1 MAIKKQVDLPV
12 WEWCR
17 FTPVATATAAVAC
30 AGEGTAERYIYYWS
44 TTFYRYDTWTDSWQ
58 QLATPVLTPVTAASM
73 RYTSYGGHRGN
84 ILGATSTT
92 ATIAGLQKDFVVGKT
107 IRITSGT
114 GAGQERTINAISDNT
129 LWDHGVM
136 TTVTTTALAAQSFA
150 DSSKK
155 WAVNQWIGY
164 QVRIV
169 YGTGSML
176 IRKVLYNDANTIYF
190 YDPNY
195 QQLEPW
201 NNTSI
206 NPFQAPNALPVVS
219 GSSAGS
225 HYFIES
231 SDITVNSAW
240 DVTPDESSSYVIFT
254 GGIWLFSALAA
265 APFNTFQYYD
275 IATDTWMVKTP
286 LPGLATPTA
295 SAGGYLFAAMGTDV
309 SIERTGEVSGAYLTG
324 TSSAAT
330 ARTLTKG
337 VAEGNMVVDRWAN
350 YQLRITSGSGMGQK
364 RRIVGNTTSYFE
376 VEKPFDITPDAA
388 SGYAVY
394 GNTDRIYLAG
404 GALASLFQYDVESD
418 LWAQGEII
426 DTGEARNL
434 SVRYAGQEAFSIS
447 SSSIFGTAVL
457 SVNTTPTAGG
467 TGYKVGDLNTI
478 TVASGN
484 ARVRVTAVNSNG
496 VVTAIE
502 LYSCGTAGVYTTGAG
517 KATTTDGSGS
527 GCTVEILTVGNA
539 CRITLATNHNLLVG
553 DSVTIA
559 GATVGAWNNTFT
571 VIGTDTINI
580 IEVAAPNGVA
590 PVANSSQAVG
600 TLVDAAKNWTAS
612 EHIGKI
618 VVIYIAGTVPT
629 IQKRRITANT
639 ATTLTL
645 QSNLGTA
652 AVNGT
657 SRYIIMQPEAFGRD
671 EQYKIPAKAN
681 NGWATSGTATT
692 LVDSTKNWNNNQW
705 ANYKFRVIAGTGV
718 GSEVTITSNT
728 VDTLTYSAPG
738 WTADTTTKY
747 LIMDTFG
754 IATAASATTITD
766 TTKNWIVNQWAGKR
780 VRLTSGNQFLTA
792 AATAIESTIASN
804 TATQLTFATVTATLT
819 TEVTYTILGTPAK
832 GAGIQL
838 TWVYGNSVSATK
850 GKYIW
855 LPRGASNIFDRYNIT
870 TGTWELTTF
879 ISPQQESV
887 AAGTMYN
894 YDGADRIFWT
904 PATATNARIYTLN
917 VNTGSVDCIGQP
929 PYGHGAAVIGN
940 RMELITTTDGYKYL
954 YVMRHTGQEM
964 WRSLLI
970 L

>member
-17 FTPVATATAAVAC
+17 FAPVITAAGAIMC
-30 AGEGTAERYIYYWS
+30 AGEGVAERYIYYWA

-58 QLATPVLTPVTAASM
+58 QLATPVITPVTATSM

-84 ILGATSTT
+84 ILGATNTT
-92 ATIAGLQKDFVVGKT
+92 ATIAGLQRDFLVGKT

-114 GAGQERTINAISDNT
+114 GAGQERSITAVSDKVV
-129 LWDHGVM
+129 WDYGVM

-150 DSSKK
+150 DSTKK

-169 YGTGSML
+169 YGAGSML
-176 IRKVLYNDANTIYF
+176 IRKVLYNDATTIYF
-190 YDPNY
+190 YDPNF
-195 QQLEPW
+195 QQLEVW

-206 NPFQAPNALPVVS
+206 NPFMAPNALPVVA
-219 GSSAGS
+219 GASAGS
-225 HYFIES
+225 NYFIES
-231 SDITVNSAW
+231 SDITVATW
-240 DVTPDESSSYVIFT
+240 DTNPDESSSYVILS
-254 GGIWLFSALAA
+254 GGLWLYSALAA
-265 APFNTFQYYD
+265 APFNSFQYYD
-275 IATDTWMVKTP
+275 VATDTWTVKTP
-286 LPGLATPTA
+286 MPGIAANTA
-295 SAGGYLFAAMGTDV
+295 SLGGWWGAATGTDV
-309 SIERTGEVSGAYLTG
+309 SIERTGEVSGTYLTG
-324 TSSAAT
+324 NSSAAT
-330 ARTLTKG
+330 ARTLTKA
-337 VAEGNMVVDRWAN
+337 VADPAMTVDRWAN
-350 YQLRITSGSGMGQK
+350 YQLRITSGAAKGQY
-364 RRIVGNTTSYFE
+364 RRIVGNTDTYFE
-376 VEKPFDITPDAA
+376 VEKPFDTTPDAV
-388 SGYAVY
+388 SGYAIY
-394 GNTDRIYLAG
+394 GQTDSIYFAG
-404 GALASLFQYDVESD
+404 GALSSLFKYNVDAD
-418 LWAQGEII
+418 LWAQGDVI
-426 DTGEARNL
+426 DWGESRNI
-434 SVRYAGQEAFSIS
+434 SVGYPGQEAFAVT

-457 SVNTTPTAGG
+457 AINTTPTAGG
-467 TGYKVGDLNTI
+467 SGYVVGDLNTI

-484 ARVRVTAVNSNG
+484 ARVRVTAVSSNG

-502 LYSCGTAGVYTTGAG
+502 LYSCGTAGVYTTGTG
-517 KATTTDGSGS
+517 KATTTNGSGT
-527 GCTVEILTVGNA
+527 GCTVEIVTVGNS
-539 CRITLATNHNLLVG
+539 CRITLATNHNLCVG
-553 DSVTIA
+553 DPVTIA
-559 GATVGAWNNTFT
+559 GCTVGAWNAGFT

-590 PVANSSQAVG
+590 PVATTSQAVG

-618 VVIYIAGTVPT
+618 VMIQVVGTVPT
-629 IQKRRITANT
+629 AQFRRITANT
-639 ATTLTL
+639 ANTLTL
-645 QSNLGTA
+645 QSSLGTA

-671 EQYKIPAKAN
+671 EQYKQIGRGN
-681 NGWATSGTATT
+681 SGWATSGTATT
-692 LVDSTKNWNNNQW
+692 LVDSTKSWWNGQW
-705 ANYKFRVIAGTGV
+705 TNYKFRVIAGTGV
-718 GSEVTITSNT
+718 GSEVTITGCT
-728 VDTLTYSAPG
+728 ATTLTYAAPG

-766 TTKNWIVNQWAGKR
+766 STKNWTVNQWAGKR
-780 VRLTSGNQFLTA
+780 VRLTSGSQFLTA
-792 AATAIESTIASN
+792 AQVGIESLITSN
-804 TATQLTFATVTATLT
+804 TATVLTFATVTATLT

-838 TWVYGNSVSATK
+838 TWVYGNSVDATK
-850 GKYIW
+850 GKFLY
-855 LPRGASNIFDRYNIT
+855 LPRGSSNIFDRLNINTGAWET
-870 TGTWELTTF
+870 TVFL
-879 ISPQQESV
+879 SPQQESA

-894 YDGADRIFWT
+894 YDGTDRIFWT

-917 VNTGSVDCIGQP
+917 VNTGQVDCIGQP

-954 YVMRHTGQEM
+954 YLMRHTGQEM